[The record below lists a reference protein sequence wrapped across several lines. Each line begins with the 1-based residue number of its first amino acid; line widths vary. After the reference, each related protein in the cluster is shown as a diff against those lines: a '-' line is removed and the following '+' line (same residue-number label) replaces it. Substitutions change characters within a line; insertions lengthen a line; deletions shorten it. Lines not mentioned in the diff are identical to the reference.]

1 MNREGIFLTWSIIVV
16 LLMFAIPYLFLG
28 GLSRLEASYL
38 FWVLLTALYIAIAA
52 LYLKGV
58 D

>member
-1 MNREGIFLTWSIIVV
+1 MNRERVFLTWSIIVV
-16 LLMFAIPYLFLG
+16 LLMFTVPYLFLG

-38 FWVLLTALYIAIAA
+38 FWVLLTVLYIATAA